1 MALLFKASLTL
12 AVLVGVSVAQQQWHA
27 GLRLGGDLA
36 RFTAQLE
43 SSLGN
48 LAEQIEEEVQNS
60 LPRWMRNKE
69 RVESSS
75 DSNRR
80 VSALPFDGIDA
91 ISGVIG
97 DGIDDGLKV
106 HVDGDTDGK
115 IVEGPLIEPIEPE
128 VESIVPAVSTPV
140 RPNFDDSFLFRPFRP
155 FDRRPGFSMFDILN
169 NRRTQWWKG
178 PNVCVDQ
185 EEIDEGRSEVSGSQG
200 QASSSGSS
208 FIFSLGQMEV
218 TSCQETDD
226 KYTCTTRTSRRG
238 INKTVKVTYRCCHG
252 FAKTSSGCSRV
263 QLQELPDTLQYIGAT
278 DFLSLTKAINMEKIL
293 RENITLFVPS
303 NEAMQEFTVDLEAE
317 NEFDNDL
324 DDNRTYNEVIYR
336 RRRSV
341 DTEEL
346 VLSHVTKGLYYTGDL
361 LDEQLLNS
369 MSKGSTLRINTYST
383 LPPTATVNCAR
394 IVGVNQHSSNG
405 VVHTIDKVLRPV
417 TKTLADLIESGP
429 EFSILR
435 QLLNRAD
442 MMNTL
447 KEPGQLTIFAP
458 TDDAFR
464 SVPPSVLE
472 GLLDGNAC
480 LDAVIKNHILPNVI
494 CSAAV
499 QGKARTV
506 NLLDSYL
513 MLEKTGDN
521 DIFVGDAEVV
531 LKDIMGSNGVLHVIS
546 APLMPQEAKPLIE
559 VLESHNL
566 TRFMDLLDAAGMM
579 DELRDLTDVTVFA
592 PSNRAVDEIPED
604 VLESIMSDP
613 IRLREILEYHVAT
626 PTLKASDIS
635 NNHIATTRA
644 DHPLRINLYSRSPL
658 LSGLINMGRR
668 HPNMRVTAGCSHVSA
683 LDSRACGAVV
693 HVVEKMLV
701 VPKINVMELLDSNE
715 DFSIFT
721 KMLKDT
727 GLNETLVEDGPFTVL
742 APSDYVFR
750 ILPEDELNML
760 LEDQELQKQLITQHI
775 MEEHLCCTGINP
787 NTWLFMDHKRTLN
800 GSPLHVRRTN
810 SGRLMAGPARI
821 THCSSPTRNGLVHT
835 VSHLLLNI
843 HRHRQDDGED
853 CDRRHVFSSPGLE
866 LLFG

>member
-1 MALLFKASLTL
+1 MALLVKAFVTLT
-12 AVLVGVSVAQQQWHA
+12 ALVGISTAQQWRA
-27 GLRLGGDLA
+27 DVRLGDLA
-36 RFTAQLE
+36 RFTSTLE

-48 LAEQIEEEVQNS
+48 LADRIEEEVQNS
-60 LPRWMRNKE
+60 LPRWMRNRGRE
-69 RVESSS
+69 
-75 DSNRR
+75 DSADTRH
-80 VSALPFDGIDA
+80 VSPLAVDEGIEA
-91 ISGVIG
+91 ISGIIG

-106 HVDGDTDGK
+106 HMDGDTEGK
-115 IVEGPLIEPIEPE
+115 IVEGPLIEPVEPE
-128 VESIVPAVSTPV
+128 VEAIVPAVSRPV
-140 RPNFDDSFLFRPFRP
+140 MPDHDFDGTFLFRPFRP

-169 NRRTQWWKG
+169 NRRRQWWKG

-185 EEIDEGRSEVSGSQG
+185 EEIDEGRSDVDASQG
-200 QASSSGSS
+200 HTTSSGSS
-208 FIFSLGQMEV
+208 FIFSFGQMEV
-218 TSCQETDD
+218 TSCQETGD
-226 KYTCTTRTSRRG
+226 KYTCTTKTSRRG

-252 FAKTSSGCSRV
+252 YAKTPSGCSRV
-263 QLQELPDTLQYIGAT
+263 QLRELPDTLQNIGAT
-278 DFLSLTKAINMEKIL
+278 DFLSLTKSINMENVL

-324 DDNRTYNEVIYR
+324 DDNRTFNEVVYR

-341 DTEEL
+341 DAQEL
-346 VLSHVTKGLYYTGDL
+346 VLAHIAKGLHYSGDL
-361 LDEQLLNS
+361 QDEQVLNS
-369 MSKGSTLRINTYST
+369 MAKGSTLRVNTYST
-383 LPPTATVNCAR
+383 LPPSATINCAR
-394 IVGVNQHSSNG
+394 IVGVNQHSSSG
-405 VVHTIDKVLRPV
+405 IVHTIDKVLRPV
-417 TKTLADLIESGP
+417 TRTLAELVESRP

-435 QLLNRAD
+435 QLLTRAD
-442 MMNTL
+442 MMKTL
-447 KEPGQLTIFAP
+447 QEPGQLTLFAP

-464 SVPPSVLE
+464 SVSPLVLE
-472 GLLDGNAC
+472 GLLEGNAC
-480 LDAVIKNHILPNVI
+480 LDAVIKSHILPNVI

-521 DIFVGDAEVV
+521 EIFVGDAEV
-531 LKDIMGSNGVLHVIS
+531 LEKDVMGTNGVLHVIS
-546 APLMPQEAKPLIE
+546 GPLMPQEAKPLFE
-559 VLESHNL
+559 VLEAQNL
-566 TRFMDLLDAAGMM
+566 TRFMDLLEAADML
-579 DELRDLTDVTVFA
+579 DELKGLTDVTVFA
-592 PSNRAVDEIPED
+592 PSNRAVDEIPEE
-604 VLESIMSDP
+604 VMENIINDP
-613 IRLREILEYHVAT
+613 SRLREILEYHMAT

-635 NNHIATTRA
+635 NNHIVSTRA

-658 LSGLINMGRR
+658 LSGLISMGRR
-668 HPNMRVTAGCSHVSA
+668 HPNMRMTAGCSHVSA

-701 VPKINVMELLDSNE
+701 VPKINVMDLLEMNE

-742 APSDYVFR
+742 APSDHVFR
-750 ILPEDELNML
+750 ILPEEELNHL
-760 LEDQELQKQLITQHI
+760 LEDQELQQQLVTQHI

-800 GSPLHVRRTN
+800 GSPIHVRRTN

-835 VSHLLLNI
+835 VSHLLMNV
-843 HRHRQDDGED
+843 HRHRVDDGED
-853 CDRRHVFSSPGLE
+853 CDRRHSFSSPGLE
-866 LLFG
+866 LLFGF